1 MEDKQIIQL
10 FCDRCEDAISC
21 IAEKYDKYC
30 FSIAHN
36 ILSDREDAEECVND
50 TWLKVWNSIPPTMPT
65 YLRVF
70 VGKIVRNLSFDKYRA
85 SHSVKRG
92 GGEMPVVLD
101 ELAEVIAGS
110 DDVEAEYERKELV
123 ETINEFLYSVSDRD
137 RDIFV
142 RRYFYVEDT
151 ERIARSH
158 DITEK
163 NVLMILSRVRSKLR
177 TYLSEREYI

>member
-1 MEDKQIIQL
+1 MEDKEIIRL
-10 FCDRCEDAISC
+10 FCERCEKAITY
-21 IAEKYDKYC
+21 IAEKYHKYC

-36 ILSDREDAEECVND
+36 ILNDFEDAEECVSD
-50 TWLKVWNSIPPTMPT
+50 TWFKVWNSIPPAMPT

-85 SHSVKRG
+85 SHSLKRG

-101 ELAEVIAGS
+101 ELEEIIAS
-110 DDVEAEYERKELV
+110 SNDVEAEYERKELV
-123 ETINEFLYSVSDRD
+123 MAINQFLYSVSERD

-151 ERIARSH
+151 SKIAKSH
-158 DITEK
+158 NTTEK

>member
-10 FCDRCEDAISC
+10 FCDRCEKAISY
-21 IAEKYDKYC
+21 ISKKYDKYC
-30 FSIAHN
+30 YSIAHN
-36 ILSDREDAEECVND
+36 ILGNCEDAEECVND
-50 TWLKVWNSIPPTMPT
+50 TWLKVWNLIPPTIPT

-85 SHSVKRG
+85 SHSAKRG
-92 GGEMPVVLD
+92 GGEMPMILD
-101 ELAEVIAGS
+101 ELSEVIAGS
-110 DDVEAEYERKELV
+110 NDVETEYERKELV
-123 ETINEFLYSVSDRD
+123 ATINEFLYSVSERD

-151 ERIARSH
+151 AHIAKSN

-163 NVLMILSRVRSKLR
+163 NALMILSRVRSKLR
-177 TYLSEREYI
+177 LYLSEREYI

>member
-1 MEDKQIIQL
+1 MEDKEIIRL
-10 FCDRCEDAISC
+10 FCERCENAITC

-30 FSIAHN
+30 FSIANN

-50 TWLKVWNSIPPTMPT
+50 TWFKVWNSIPPTMPT

-85 SHSVKRG
+85 SHSAKRG
-92 GGEMPVVLD
+92 GGEMPIVLD
-101 ELAEVIAGS
+101 EFAEVIAGS

-123 ETINEFLYSVSDRD
+123 MTINEFLYSVSERD

-142 RRYFYVEDT
+142 RRYFSVEDT
-151 ERIARSH
+151 GKIAKCH

-163 NVLMILSRVRSKLR
+163 NVLMIFSRVRTKLR

>member
-1 MEDKQIIQL
+1 MEDKEIIRL
-10 FCDRCEDAISC
+10 FCERCENAITY

-36 ILSDREDAEECVND
+36 ILNDREDAEECVND
-50 TWLKVWNSIPPTMPT
+50 TWFKVWNSIPPTIPT

-70 VGKIVRNLSFDKYRA
+70 VSKIVRNLSFDKYRA
-85 SHSVKRG
+85 NHSVKRG

-110 DDVEAEYERKELV
+110 NNMEAEYERKELV
-123 ETINEFLYSVSDRD
+123 ETINDFLYSVSERD
-137 RDIFV
+137 RDMFV

-151 ERIARSH
+151 ANIAKCH
-158 DITEK
+158 NTTEN
-163 NVLMILSRVRSKLR
+163 NVLVILSRVRSKLR
-177 TYLSEREYI
+177 TYLSEKEYI

>member
-10 FCDRCEDAISC
+10 FCDRCENAITYISD
-21 IAEKYDKYC
+21 KYEKYC

-36 ILSDREDAEECVND
+36 ILGVREDAEECVND
-50 TWLKVWNSIPPTMPT
+50 TWFKVWNSIPPTMPT

-85 SHSVKRG
+85 SHSAKRG
-92 GGEMPVVLD
+92 GGEMSVVLD
-101 ELAEVIAGS
+101 ELAEVITGS
-110 DDVEAEYERKELV
+110 DNVEAEYELKELV
-123 ETINEFLYSVSDRD
+123 MTINEFLYSVSERD

-151 ERIARSH
+151 ACIAKSH
-158 DITEK
+158 NITEK